1 MTTAAP
7 SLARPKPVLRGVS
20 HEIAFYV
27 SLLAGVLLVWWAPS
41 SRAKL
46 ACGIYSASLATL
58 FGVSGLYHRPT
69 WAPHQR
75 RVMRRLDHAAIFLLI
90 AGTYT
95 PIFALSNPEG
105 GGNTALWTVWIG
117 ALLGVAK
124 SLVWAHA
131 PKPVTAAVCLI
142 VGWAAAY
149 HVVQLSSFI
158 PTAAIWLLVGGGV
171 VYSVGAT
178 VYALKRP
185 DPWPRVFG
193 YHEIFHVLVIIAAMM
208 NYGCVRLVVQNAR

>member
-20 HEIAFYV
+20 HEIAFYC
-27 SLLAGVLLVWWAPS
+27 SLLAGVLLVRWAPTT
-41 SRAKL
+41 RAAV
-46 ACGIYSASLATL
+46 ACSIYSATLSSL
-58 FGVSGLYHRPT
+58 FGVSGLYHRPM
-69 WAPHQR
+69 WSPAR
-75 RVMRRLDHAAIFLLI
+75 RRFMQRLDHAAIFLLI

-95 PIFALSNPEG
+95 PIFALSNPDA
-105 GGNTALWTVWIG
+105 GNAALWTVWIG
-117 ALLGVAK
+117 AGLGVAK
-124 SLVWAHA
+124 SMIWSHA

-149 HVVQLSSFI
+149 HVIRLAPFM

-171 VYSVGAT
+171 VYSTGAI
-178 VYALKRP
+178 VYALRRP

-193 YHEIFHVLVIIAAMM
+193 YHEIFHALVIIAAMM
-208 NYGCVRLVVQNAR
+208 NYGCVVLVVNAAM